1 MRPSVLPLHL
11 ITMKTK
17 EKSKAQAAEHSKESL
32 RTWLRLLSCETV
44 IEQQLRTLLRQNF
57 SVTLPQFDV
66 LSELERAGDPLTMSQ
81 LSKELMVSNGN
92 VTGVIDRLE
101 KTGFVKRVRAEHDRR
116 IQYIELTTRGRKEF
130 TRMASRHERWVAE
143 LLSNLSMTEMNQL
156 QDLLLRAR
164 ESVSDA

>member
-1 MRPSVLPLHL
+1 
-11 ITMKTK
+11 MKTK
-17 EKSKAQAAEHSKESL
+17 EVSKESAAEHSKESL

-44 IEQQLRTLLRQNF
+44 IERQLRTLLRQNF

-66 LSELERAGDPLTMSQ
+66 LSELERSGDPLTMSQ

-116 IQYIELTTRGRKEF
+116 IQYIELTTKGRNDF
-130 TRMASRHERWVAE
+130 DRMASQHERWLAD
-143 LLSNLSMTEMNQL
+143 LLSDLSLTEMGKL
-156 QDLLLRAR
+156 QQLLLKTRQSAGT
-164 ESVSDA
+164 D

>member
-1 MRPSVLPLHL
+1 
-11 ITMKTK
+11 MKTK
-17 EKSKAQAAEHSKESL
+17 EKSKEQVMAHSKESL

-101 KTGFVKRVRAEHDRR
+101 KTGFVKRMRAEHDRR
-116 IQYIELTTRGRKEF
+116 IQFIELTAKGRKEF
-130 TRMASRHERWVAE
+130 NRMASRHERWVAE
-143 LLSNLSMTEMNQL
+143 LLSELSTTDMNQL
-156 QDLLLRAR
+156 QDLLLKAR
-164 ESVSDA
+164 QSVSTG

>member
-1 MRPSVLPLHL
+1 
-11 ITMKTK
+11 MKTK
-17 EKSKAQAAEHSKESL
+17 EKSKEQAAEHSKESL

-44 IEQQLRTLLRQNF
+44 IERQLRTLLRQNF
-57 SVTLPQFDV
+57 TVTLPQFDV

-116 IQYIELTTRGRKEF
+116 IQFIELTAKGRKEF
-130 TRMASRHERWVAE
+130 NRMASRHERWVAD
-143 LLSNLSMTEMNQL
+143 LLSGLSMTEMNRL
-156 QDLLLRAR
+156 QDLLLKAR

>member
-1 MRPSVLPLHL
+1 
-11 ITMKTK
+11 MKTK
-17 EKSKAQAAEHSKESL
+17 GKSKEQATEHSKESL

-116 IQYIELTTRGRKEF
+116 IQFIELTAKGRKEF
-130 TRMASRHERWVAE
+130 NRMAGRHERWVAE
-143 LLSNLSMTEMNQL
+143 LLSELSMTDMNQL
-156 QDLLLRAR
+156 QDLLLKAR
-164 ESVSDA
+164 QSVSSG

>member
-1 MRPSVLPLHL
+1 
-11 ITMKTK
+11 MKTK
-17 EKSKAQAAEHSKESL
+17 EKSNEQVTAHSKESL

-101 KTGFVKRVRAEHDRR
+101 KTEFVKRVRAEHDRR
-116 IQYIELTTRGRKEF
+116 IQFIELTAKGRKEF
-130 TRMASRHERWVAE
+130 NRMASRHVRWVAD
-143 LLSNLSMTEMNQL
+143 LLSGLSLTEMNRL
-156 QDLLLRAR
+156 QDLLLKAR

>member
-1 MRPSVLPLHL
+1 
-11 ITMKTK
+11 MKTK
-17 EKSKAQAAEHSKESL
+17 EKSKGQAAEHSKESL

-116 IQYIELTTRGRKEF
+116 IQFIELTAKGRKEF
-130 TRMASRHERWVAE
+130 NRMASRHERWVAE
-143 LLSNLSMTEMNQL
+143 LLSGLSMTEMNRL
-156 QDLLLRAR
+156 QDLLLKAR
-164 ESVSDA
+164 ESVSNV

>member
-1 MRPSVLPLHL
+1 
-11 ITMKTK
+11 MKTK
-17 EKSKAQAAEHSKESL
+17 EKSKEKAAEHSKESL

-81 LSKELMVSNGN
+81 LSTELMVSNGN

-101 KTGFVKRVRAEHDRR
+101 KTGSVKRVRAEHDRR
-116 IQYIELTTRGRKEF
+116 IQFIELTAKGRKEF
-130 TRMASRHERWVAE
+130 NRMAGWHERWVAD
-143 LLSNLSMTEMNQL
+143 LLSGLSMTEMSRL
-156 QDLLLRAR
+156 QDLLLKAR
-164 ESVSDA
+164 ESVSNA

>member
-1 MRPSVLPLHL
+1 
-11 ITMKTK
+11 MKTK
-17 EKSKAQAAEHSKESL
+17 GKLKEQATEHSKESL

-116 IQYIELTTRGRKEF
+116 IQFIELTVKGRKEF
-130 TRMASRHERWVAE
+130 NRMASRHERWVAE
-143 LLSNLSMTEMNQL
+143 LLSELSMTDMNQL
-156 QDLLLRAR
+156 QELLLKTRQ
-164 ESVSDA
+164 SVSTG